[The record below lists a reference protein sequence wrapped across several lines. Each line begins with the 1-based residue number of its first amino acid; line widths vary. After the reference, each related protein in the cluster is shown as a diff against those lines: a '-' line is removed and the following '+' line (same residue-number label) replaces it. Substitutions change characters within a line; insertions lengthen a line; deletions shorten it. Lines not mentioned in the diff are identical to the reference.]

1 MLRSLFSGIS
11 GLRAHQQMMDVTGNN
26 IANVNTTGYK
36 SSQTVFQDTLSQM
49 INAAGAPQNGSGG
62 TNPAQ
67 VGLGVRTASINANF
81 SQGAAQTT
89 GKAGDMMIQGDGFFV
104 VKSGNE
110 SVYTRAGS
118 FTFDA
123 NGSLTTPN
131 GQIVQGWGADTNGMV
146 NTAGAPGDIKLP
158 IGISLA
164 PEATTKFTLTGNLS
178 FAAPTAGADKFAPVT
193 GSSKVIPVPVIDA
206 NGTASTLNVRL
217 VKTGTGTWEV
227 QLPDPNAAQFLA
239 AGPPPV
245 PNPQYPYGPTS
256 PVQPLDFS
264 TGTPAIPG
272 APPTPLDAQNPTIN
286 LGGWDIDL
294 HDLTHYAGNTE
305 ARVSASDGSAAGVLS
320 SYTVSNTGQIV
331 GVFSNGLKQTL
342 GQLALANFNNVN
354 GLEKIGDSMFRST
367 VNSGLAQV
375 GSAGTAGLGLIT
387 NGALEM
393 SNVDLAQEF
402 TNLVIAQ
409 RGFQANSRI
418 ITTSDEILQ
427 ELVNLKR

>member
-26 IANVNTTGYK
+26 ISNVNTTGYK

-49 INAAGAPQNGSGG
+49 VNAAGAPQNGAGG

-67 VGLGVRTASINANF
+67 VGLGVRTASVNANF

-89 GKAGDMMIQGDGFFV
+89 GKSGDMMIQGDGFFIA
-104 VKSGNE
+104 KSGGE

-131 GQIVQGWGADTNGMV
+131 GQMVQGWSANTAGEV
-146 NTAGAPGDIKLP
+146 NTAGAPDHIKLP
-158 IGISLA
+158 IGISLQ
-164 PEATTKFTLTGNLS
+164 PQETKTMTLTGNLS
-178 FAAPTAGADKFAPVT
+178 FEADPGEFKT
-193 GSSKVIPVPVIDA
+193 IPVPVIDV
-206 NGTASTLNVRL
+206 NGASSTLDITITKGADPALPWTISV
-217 VKTGTGTWEV
+217 
-227 QLPDPNAAQFLA
+227 PDPADPLNPAANQT
-239 AGPPPV
+239 
-245 PNPQYPYGPTS
+245 YPIPFVGGKA
-256 PVQPLDFS
+256 VGD
-264 TGTPAIPG
+264 TGV
-272 APPTPLDAQNPTIN
+272 PPTKIVLHGFTI
-286 LGGWDIDL
+286 DIKDI
-294 HDLTHYAGNTE
+294 THYSGNTE
-305 ARVSASDGSAAGVLS
+305 ARVSASDGSGAGILS

-375 GSAGTAGLGLIT
+375 GSAGSAGLGLIT

>member
-36 SSQTVFQDTLSQM
+36 SSQVVFQDTLSQM
-49 INAAGAPQNGSGG
+49 VNAAGAPQSTAGG

-67 VGLGVRTASINANF
+67 VGLGVRTASINSNF
-81 SQGAAQTT
+81 EQGAAETT

-104 VKSGNE
+104 VRGGGE
-110 SVYTRAGS
+110 ALYTRAGS

-131 GQIVQGWGADTNGMV
+131 GQIVQGWSAVGGVV
-146 NTAGAPGDIKLP
+146 NTSGAPGDLKLP

-164 PEATTKFTLTGNLS
+164 PTVTKNITLTGNFS
-178 FAAPTAGADKFAPVT
+178 NEAIAADLP
-193 GSSKVIPVPVIDA
+193 PVPPAVAATQDIPIKVYDA
-206 NGTASTLNVRL
+206 NGAAQSMVANF
-217 VKTGTGTWEV
+217 VKTTATQWTMTLGA
-227 QLPDPNAAQFLA
+227 PA
-239 AGPPPV
+239 AGTATPIDFLNGKPV
-245 PNPQYPYGPTS
+245 DPSGNPMPSMTVDGFT
-256 PVQPLDFS
+256 F
-264 TGTPAIPG
+264 
-272 APPTPLDAQNPTIN
+272 
-286 LGGWDIDL
+286 DI
-294 HDLTHYAGNTE
+294 HDMTMYSGNTE
-305 ARVSASDGSAAGVLS
+305 ARVSNSDGSGAGVLS

-331 GVFSNGLKQTL
+331 GVFSNGLKETL
-342 GQLALANFNNVN
+342 GQLGLANFNNVN

-375 GSAGTAGLGLIT
+375 GPAGSQGLGMIT
-387 NGALEM
+387 SGALEM

-409 RGFQANSRI
+409 RGFQANSRV

-427 ELVNLKR
+427 ELVNLKH

>member
-49 INAAGAPQNGSGG
+49 VNAAGAPQNQAGG

-67 VGLGVRTASINANF
+67 VGLGVRLASINANF
-81 SQGAAQTT
+81 GQGAAQTT
-89 GKAGDMMIQGDGFFV
+89 GKSSDLMIQGDGFFV
-104 VKSGNE
+104 VKSGGE
-110 SVYTRAGS
+110 SLYTRAGS

-131 GQIVQGWGADTNGMV
+131 GQIVQGWTAEEGVV

-158 IGISLA
+158 IGISLSPTVTENITFTGNFSNEA
-164 PEATTKFTLTGNLS
+164 VLGTQKEIPVMVYDENGAANTMVVTFEKTAATTWTMTLPDGT
-178 FAAPTAGADKFAPVT
+178 AAPINFTDGKAVGDLDP
-193 GSSKVIPVPVIDA
+193 
-206 NGTASTLNVRL
+206 
-217 VKTGTGTWEV
+217 GTGE
-227 QLPDPNAAQFLA
+227 D
-239 AGPPPV
+239 
-245 PNPQYPYGPTS
+245 
-256 PVQPLDFS
+256 
-264 TGTPAIPG
+264 TGKIVVGSFTF
-272 APPTPLDAQNPTIN
+272 
-286 LGGWDIDL
+286 DI
-294 HDLTHYAGNTE
+294 HDLTQYSGNTE
-305 ARVSASDGSAAGVLS
+305 ARVSNSDGSGAGVLS

-331 GVFSNGLKQTL
+331 GVFSNGLKETL
-342 GQLALANFNNVN
+342 GQVALANFNNVN

-375 GSAGTAGLGLIT
+375 GAAGSGGLGLIT
-387 NGALEM
+387 SGALEM

>member
-36 SSQTVFQDTLSQM
+36 SSQAVFQDTLSQM
-49 INAAGAPQNGSGG
+49 VNAAGAPQPQAGG

-67 VGLGVRTASINANF
+67 VGLGVRLASINANF

-89 GKAGDMMIQGDGFFV
+89 GKSSDMMIQGDGFFV
-104 VKSGNE
+104 VKSNGE
-110 SVYTRAGS
+110 SLYTRAGS
-118 FTFDA
+118 FTFDG

-131 GQIVQGWGADTNGMV
+131 GQIVQGWTANNGVV
-146 NTAGAPGDIKLP
+146 NTAGAPGDIQLP

-164 PEATTKFTLTGNLS
+164 PTVTQNMTFTGNFS
-178 FAAPTAGADKFAPVT
+178 NEAVIGDYKDIPVKVYDAAGAANTIVVRFTKT
-193 GSSKVIPVPVIDA
+193 QTIA
-206 NGTASTLNVRL
+206 NGDPA
-217 VKTGTGTWEV
+217 EV
-227 QLPDPNAAQFLA
+227 WQADLQDGNPPVDIVFNNGKAVGAPDPITGLDTGKLA
-239 AGPPPV
+239 LGPYTIDIHDCT
-245 PNPQYPYGPTS
+245 QYSG
-256 PVQPLDFS
+256 L
-264 TGTPAIPG
+264 
-272 APPTPLDAQNPTIN
+272 
-286 LGGWDIDL
+286 
-294 HDLTHYAGNTE
+294 TE
-305 ARVSASDGSAAGVLS
+305 ARVSNSDGSGAGILS

-375 GSAGTAGLGLIT
+375 GAAGSAGLGLISS
-387 NGALEM
+387 GMLEM

>member
-49 INAAGAPQNGSGG
+49 VNAAGAPQNQSGG

-67 VGLGVRTASINANF
+67 VGLGVRLASINANF
-81 SQGAAQTT
+81 GQGAAQTT
-89 GKAGDMMIQGDGFFV
+89 GKSSDMMIQGDGFFV
-104 VKSGNE
+104 VKSGGE
-110 SVYTRAGS
+110 ALYTRAGS

-123 NGSLTTPN
+123 NGSLTTPS
-131 GQIVQGWGADTNGMV
+131 GQIVQGWAADDGVV
-146 NTAGAPGDIKLP
+146 NTAGSPGDLKLP
-158 IGISLA
+158 IGVSLA
-164 PEATTKFTLTGNLS
+164 PTATTSLTFTGNFS
-178 FAAPTAGADKFAPVT
+178 NEAAINETKDIPVKMYDTNGAPTT
-193 GSSKVIPVPVIDA
+193 VPVHF
-206 NGTASTLNVRL
+206 
-217 VKTGTGTWEV
+217 VKTGAAEWTMS
-227 QLPDPNAAQFLA
+227 LPD
-239 AGPPPV
+239 G
-245 PNPQYPYGPTS
+245 TS
-256 PVQPLDFS
+256 QPITFVN
-264 TGTPAIPG
+264 GKAIG
-272 APPTPLDAQNPTIN
+272 APDATGQDTGKLT
-286 LGGWDIDL
+286 LGSYEVDV
-294 HDLTHYAGNTE
+294 HDLTQYSGESE
-305 ARVSASDGSAAGVLS
+305 ARVSNSNGSGAGILS

-375 GSAGTAGLGLIT
+375 GPAGSAGLGLIT
-387 NGALEM
+387 SGALEM

>member
-49 INAAGAPQNGSGG
+49 VNAAGAPQNGQGG

-67 VGLGVRTASINANF
+67 VGLGVRTASVNANF

-89 GKAGDMMIQGDGFFV
+89 GKSGDMMIQGDGFFV
-104 VKSGNE
+104 VKSGGE

-131 GQIVQGWGADTNGMV
+131 GQIVQGWSADTAGTV
-146 NTAGAPGDIKLP
+146 NTAGAPGNIKLP

-164 PEATTKFTLTGNLS
+164 PEATKNITFTGNLS
-178 FAAPTAGADKFAPVT
+178 YEAPAGDPT
-193 GSSKVIPVPVIDA
+193 SMKVIPVPVIDA
-206 NGTASTLNVRL
+206 NGASSTMNVRL
-217 VKTGTGTWEV
+217 SKTGTNEWTMT
-227 QLPDPNAAQFLA
+227 LPDGTADPADPYSGGSARAITFVN
-239 AGPPPV
+239 GKPV
-245 PNPQYPYGPTS
+245 DTDG
-256 PVQPLDFS
+256 V
-264 TGTPAIPG
+264 
-272 APPTPLDAQNPTIN
+272 TPLATVA
-286 LGGWDIDL
+286 LGTAPNDYTFDV
-294 HDLTHYAGNTE
+294 HDLTHYSGNTE
-305 ARVSASDGSAAGVLS
+305 ARVSASDGSAAGILS

-331 GVFSNGLKQTL
+331 GVFSNGMKQTL

-367 VNSGLAQV
+367 VNSGLAQI
-375 GSAGTAGLGLIT
+375 GSAGSAGLGLIT

>member
-49 INAAGAPQNGSGG
+49 VNAAGAPQNGAGG

-67 VGLGVRTASINANF
+67 VGLGVRTASVNANF

-89 GKAGDMMIQGDGFFV
+89 GKSGDMMIQGDGFFIT
-104 VKSGNE
+104 KSGGE
-110 SVYTRAGS
+110 TVYTRAGS

-131 GQIVQGWGADTNGMV
+131 GQIVQGWTADSDGAV
-146 NTAGAPGDIKLP
+146 NAASAPGNIKLP
-158 IGISLA
+158 IGISLQ
-164 PEATTKFTLTGNLS
+164 PEETETFTLTGNLS
-178 FAAPTAGADKFAPVT
+178 YEAT
-193 GSSKVIPVPVIDA
+193 GVASAKTIPVPTIDA
-206 NGTASTLNVRL
+206 QGRSGTLNVVLTRG
-217 VKTGTGTWEV
+217 VDDVDGNPVWEMTM
-227 QLPDPNAAQFLA
+227 PDAT
-239 AGPPPV
+239 PPPALQSISF
-245 PNPQYPYGPTS
+245 PNGKARGD
-256 PVQPLDFS
+256 LDVDGND
-264 TGTPAIPG
+264 TGKVTMNGYEI
-272 APPTPLDAQNPTIN
+272 
-286 LGGWDIDL
+286 DI
-294 HDLTHYAGNTE
+294 HDLTTYAGNTE
-305 ARVSASDGSAAGVLS
+305 ARVSASDGSAAGILS

-375 GSAGTAGLGLIT
+375 GSAGSAGLGLIT
-387 NGALEM
+387 SGALEM

>member
-26 IANVNTTGYK
+26 ISNVNTTGYK

-49 INAAGAPQNGSGG
+49 VNAAGAPQNDAGG

-67 VGLGVRTASINANF
+67 VGLGVRLASINANF
-81 SQGAAQTT
+81 GQGAAQTT
-89 GKAGDMMIQGDGFFV
+89 GKSSDMMIQGDGFFV
-104 VKSGNE
+104 VKSGGE
-110 SVYTRAGS
+110 TLYTRAGS

-131 GQIVQGWGADTNGMV
+131 GQVVQGWMADEGVV
-146 NTAGAPGDIKLP
+146 NTAGAPDNIKLP

-164 PEATTKFTLTGNLS
+164 PTVTENITMTGNFSNEAPVGTQKEIPIKVYDADGAANTMVVTFQKADATTWSLT
-178 FAAPTAGADKFAPVT
+178 
-193 GSSKVIPVPVIDA
+193 
-206 NGTASTLNVRL
+206 
-217 VKTGTGTWEV
+217 
-227 QLPDPNAAQFLA
+227 LPD
-239 AGPPPV
+239 G
-245 PNPQYPYGPTS
+245 
-256 PVQPLDFS
+256 S
-264 TGTPAIPG
+264 TGTVPFVAG
-272 APPTPLDAQNPTIN
+272 KAVGDTDPLTLEDTGKITV
-286 LGGWDIDL
+286 GGFIFDI
-294 HDLTHYAGNTE
+294 HDLTQFSGNTE
-305 ARVSASDGSAAGVLS
+305 ARVSNSDGSAAGVLS

-342 GQLALANFNNVN
+342 GQLSLANFNNVN

-375 GSAGTAGLGLIT
+375 GPAGTGGLGLIT
-387 NGALEM
+387 SGALEM

>member
-36 SSQTVFQDTLSQM
+36 SSQVVFQDTLSQM
-49 INAAGAPQNGSGG
+49 VNAAGAPQNGAGG

-89 GKAGDMMIQGDGFFV
+89 GKSGDMMIQGDGFFV
-104 VKSGNE
+104 VKSGGE
-110 SVYTRAGS
+110 SLYTRAGS

-131 GQIVQGWGADTNGMV
+131 GQIVQGWSGDKDGNV
-146 NTAGAPGDIKLP
+146 NTAGAPGNIKLP
-158 IGISLA
+158 IGVSLA
-164 PEATTKFTLTGNLS
+164 PEKTTKFTLTGNLS
-178 FAAPTAGADKFAPVT
+178 YEAAVGD
-193 GSSKVIPVPVIDA
+193 SKVIPIPVVDA
-206 NGTASTLNVRL
+206 NGASSTLNVTL
-217 VKTGTGTWEV
+217 TKKDATTWTATTPGGGTQDIAFTNGQAPTAPMTLDGYEV
-227 QLPDPNAAQFLA
+227 
-239 AGPPPV
+239 
-245 PNPQYPYGPTS
+245 
-256 PVQPLDFS
+256 
-264 TGTPAIPG
+264 
-272 APPTPLDAQNPTIN
+272 
-286 LGGWDIDL
+286 DI
-294 HDLTHYAGNTE
+294 HDLTNYSGNTE
-305 ARVSASDGSAAGVLS
+305 ARVSASDGSAAGILS

-375 GSAGTAGLGLIT
+375 GAAGSAGLGLIT